1 MNASKISR
9 FQRHDLRWSR
19 SSMSSALETNRASP
33 WYKWNERR
41 SVQGISCSDAR
52 MCWHLLWVIMIINR
66 LYCTIQNI
74 STFILNSIIMILKT
88 QPLSASQT
96 IFPSLPAPCS
106 ATGCLHGRV
115 RAEAVGNHG
124 ECPLP
129 RQAAKVGPGWGW
141 SPNSWEMTLGKNH
154 EKQMW
159 DLSWFI
165 MIYHDL
171 SQAL

>member
-1 MNASKISR
+1 MNASKIFR

-52 MCWHLLWVIMIINR
+52 MCCHLLWVIMIINR
-66 LYCTIQNI
+66 LYIVLFKTYINI
-74 STFILNSIIMILKT
+74 NIHFEFYYHDIENTAIVCITDDISL
-88 QPLSASQT
+88 
-96 IFPSLPAPCS
+96 LPAPCS
-106 ATGCLHGRV
+106 ATWCLHGRV

-129 RQAAKVGPGWGW
+129 RQAAKVGLGWGW
-141 SPNSWEMTLGKNH
+141 LKPK
-154 EKQMW
+154 
-159 DLSWFI
+159 
-165 MIYHDL
+165 
-171 SQAL
+171 